1 MTKRHILTAVLFLI
15 LTVANGQSF
24 VVNTV
29 DGEQHWIDQKELRFS
44 RDEVTSQ
51 WELMT
56 PESFQTGIALTRIS
70 KLLREYKPDTVNIAV
85 SVTEGQFTVS
95 LDEAEVGSPC
105 RLIFADLPTS
115 ISSVTVTDSTGA
127 ATTIHRSEF
136 AKGIFIGNIIEN
148 NNRYRIEAN
157 RQDGSSIVLAGSV
170 TVAGYYKW
178 FAGKVA
184 TEQASEVD
192 ITRLEQSGFIKGS
205 PFEIPEFDVTNW
217 RCIALAVPSAKR
229 VTLFHAVTDGFT
241 SDMLSDDDYMSDTTK
256 AYRNTTYKVVD
267 VFADASTSK
276 STIKISVI

>member
-157 RQDGSSIVLAGSV
+157 RQDGSSIVQAGSV

-178 FAGKVA
+178 FAGAILPTDLPLNSEKV
-184 TEQASEVD
+184 
-192 ITRLEQSGFIKGS
+192 R
-205 PFEIPEFDVTNW
+205 
-217 RCIALAVPSAKR
+217 ALANSGKWNGAGTYKYN
-229 VTLFHAVTDGFT
+229 AQNWI
-241 SDMLSDDDYMSDTTK
+241 YMVFVCPTVRSCYILGRRK
-256 AYRNTTYKVVD
+256 IIRQSHRNAYRKL
-267 VFADASTSK
+267 
-276 STIKISVI
+276 